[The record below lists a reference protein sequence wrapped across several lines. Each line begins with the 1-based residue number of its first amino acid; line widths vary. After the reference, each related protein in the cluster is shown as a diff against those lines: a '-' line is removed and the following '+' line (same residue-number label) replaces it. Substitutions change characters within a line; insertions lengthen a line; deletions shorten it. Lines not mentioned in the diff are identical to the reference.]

1 MFGVINIVTITQV
14 STTQYPNRSQ
24 VFKFNFLTS
33 GNGVS
38 TWAHLTDTFTL
49 VLPRNI
55 YFKYESTGTTQ
66 TWKDTPVYGNPKTQ
80 PLVLRGDKITV
91 DIGYSYFKPTQG
103 DSFDRTQVVQKTA
116 RRFSGYIT
124 KIRNDSPMQFEC
136 QDNMYALKQT
146 KVENKTWN
154 VDGVTYTLETMLKEM
169 LSKSDFPDAK
179 NFTIRTDNYKHTIQK
194 FYTQGYTMAQVLDD
208 LRKNYHLES
217 FFYGNELRCGIIRYY
232 PEDRVEHEFNFQKN
246 IVSDNLDYQ
255 RADDVRIGI
264 VAKSINKVELVTTN
278 SAGKQ
283 KTKHKELK
291 VNVGDQDGEIR
302 TLFFW
307 GITDP
312 AELKR
317 QAEAKLPYLKYEGF
331 RGSFLTFA
339 LPYVKHGDSVRFIN
353 PYIPE
358 QNGTYL
364 VKKVENIDTN
374 EQGAMQEI
382 FLDIRIDGLTGTQL
396 SDFQSNGI

>member
-14 STTQYPNRSQ
+14 STTQYPGRND
-24 VFKFNFLTS
+24 VFTFNFLTS

-55 YFKYESTGTTQ
+55 YFRYESTGTTQ

-179 NFTIRTDNYKHTIQK
+179 NFTIRTDNYKHNIGK
-194 FYTQGYTMAQVLDD
+194 YPTQGYTMAQVLDD
-208 LRKNYHLES
+208 LRKNHHLES
-217 FFYGNELRCGIIRYY
+217 FFYGNELHCGIIRYY

-246 IVSDNLDYQ
+246 IVGDNLDYQ

-264 VAKSINKVELVTTN
+264 VAKSISKVELVTTN
-278 SAGKQ
+278 SAGKK
-283 KTKHKELK
+283 KTKHKEIK

-312 AELKR
+312 VELKR